1 MRAFAIDQFGDPGSI
16 HDLPTPAPAD
26 GEILVRVH
34 AAGLNG
40 MDAGVAAGYM
50 KDYMEHRFPLV
61 PGSDASGVVE
71 SVGSGVDGLT
81 AGDEV
86 IVDARKAFLGAGT
99 VADFVVARADAAVRK
114 PTTIDHAQAAAL
126 PLAGLAALAA
136 VEAVDPQ
143 SAETI
148 VVIGATGGVGSF
160 ATQLIVGRGA
170 RVIAVT
176 RPEHADYARSL
187 GATDAIDYTTGDTVE
202 QIRSRH
208 GGDLGGILDFSGDK
222 DLVNGLAALLRSG
235 GRVVS
240 TAGGADVERLAHQGI
255 TGSAANAG
263 GADRL
268 GELIRLVADGTIR
281 PPEVST
287 FSLSDAAEA
296 LGQQATRHV
305 GGKLVILLD

>member
-1 MRAFAIDQFGDPGSI
+1 MRAFAIDQFGDPGSV

-26 GEILVRVH
+26 GEILVRVR

-40 MDAGVAAGYM
+40 RDAGVAAGYM

-61 PGSDASGVVE
+61 PGSDASGLVE
-71 SVGSGVDGLT
+71 SVGSGVDGLA

-86 IVDARKAFLGAGT
+86 IVDARKPFVGAGT
-99 VADFVVARADAAVRK
+99 VADFVVVRADAAVRK
-114 PTTIDHAQAAAL
+114 PATIDHAQAAAL

-136 VEAVDPQ
+136 VEALDPQ

-148 VVIGATGGVGSF
+148 VIIGATGGVGSF

-187 GATDAIDYTTGDTVE
+187 GAIDAIDYTTGDTLE

-208 GGDLGGILDFSGDK
+208 GGDLGAILDFSGDK
-222 DLVNGLAALLRSG
+222 DLVNSLAVLLRSG

-240 TAGGADVERLAHQGI
+240 TAGGADVEGLAQQGI

-281 PPEVST
+281 APKVTT

-305 GGKLVILLD
+305 DGKLVILLD